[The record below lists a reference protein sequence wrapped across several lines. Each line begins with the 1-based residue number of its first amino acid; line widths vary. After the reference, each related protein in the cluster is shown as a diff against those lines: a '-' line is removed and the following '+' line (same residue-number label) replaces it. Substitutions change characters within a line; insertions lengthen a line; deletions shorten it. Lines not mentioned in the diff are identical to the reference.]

1 MLEEFG
7 CEPGVGPEQ
16 QGLLAVDHAG
26 VQVRHGHRR
35 GADLGLAVDLGLVL
49 LDHFGVVAAQ
59 PLAADREA
67 AEALAFLDAGKLQQ
81 RQRAAASAEEDEACG
96 HFAIG
101 AGLGVLD
108 ADIPAAVGAVEA
120 GDLLEVADAGALQ
133 AFEVLQ
139 QLVGDRAEVDVGA
152 VHGAGRGDLL
162 GRVAALHHQRRPFG
176 HGGAVFGVFHLAE
189 GMVLAEQLM
198 ALLEERGVLLAA
210 HEGEVRDRID
220 EVPGRAEGALAA
232 HVGPE
237 LLGDLELGIDVDGL
251 LDVDGAI
258 SRLGRVVQLAE
269 ACVAGTRVVPGVGT
283 LDGPGLAKFRDLQ
296 LHAWI
301 ELFKQY
307 RQRSAHDAGP
317 DQQHVH
323 CLVIVLRHLLATLS

>member
-1 MLEEFG
+1 MLQELGGET
-7 CEPGVGPEQ
+7 GVRAEQ
-16 QGLLAVDHAG
+16 QGLLAIDHAG

-35 GADLGLAVDLGLVL
+35 GADFGLAVDLGLVL

-162 GRVAALHHQRRPFG
+162 GRIASFHHQRRPFG

-189 GMVLAEQLM
+189 GVVLAEQLE
-198 ALLEERGVLLAA
+198 ALLEERGVLVAA
-210 HEGEVRDRID
+210 HEGKVRNGVD
-220 EVPGRAEGALAA
+220 EGLGRAEGALAA

-237 LLGDLELGIDVDGL
+237 LLGNLELGVDVDGL

-258 SRLGRVVQLAE
+258 GRLGRVVQFAE
-269 ACVAGTRVVPGVGT
+269 ARMTGTRIVPGVGAF
-283 LDGPGLAKFRDLQ
+283 DGP
-296 LHAWI
+296 
-301 ELFKQY
+301 
-307 RQRSAHDAGP
+307 
-317 DQQHVH
+317 
-323 CLVIVLRHLLATLS
+323 